1 VRSAIIT
8 GVSRGLGAALF
19 DELLAGGD
27 RVLALG
33 RRFTDAQHALERRDP
48 ARVRLR
54 QTDLVHPATLPG
66 PAELASFVHDATE
79 VVLVHNAGV
88 VDPVGAIGA
97 LPAEQIST
105 SVAVNLTAPILLT
118 NALLGAGLIRGG
130 QGSAGTATRPVTILY
145 VSSGAAH
152 RVIGGWSV
160 YSAAKR
166 GAEAFFDALAA
177 QYAEDG
183 RVRVVNVNP
192 GVMDTDMQARVRQH
206 AAAGSYFPDRERF
219 LGLHAAGQLVPPA
232 DIARRIV
239 AEYLAARPA
248 VPANLGRANLTGG

>member
-19 DELLAGGD
+19 DELLAAGD
-27 RVLALG
+27 RILALG

-48 ARVRLR
+48 GRLRLR
-54 QTDLVHPATLPG
+54 QTDLVHPATMPAA
-66 PAELASFVHDATE
+66 AELASFVHDATE
-79 VVLVHNAGV
+79 VVLIHNAGL
-88 VDPVGAIGA
+88 VDPIGAIGA
-97 LPAEQIST
+97 LPAEQVAT
-105 SVAVNLTAPILLT
+105 AVAVNLTAPILLT
-118 NALLGAGLIRGG
+118 NALLGAGLIRADGRP
-130 QGSAGTATRPVTILY
+130 AGTATRPLTILY

-177 QYAEDG
+177 QYAEDE

-192 GVMDTDMQARVRQH
+192 GVMNTDMQARLREH
-206 AAAGSYFPDRERF
+206 AARGSYFPDRDRF
-219 LGLHAAGQLVPPA
+219 VALHTSGQLAAPA

-239 AEYLAARPA
+239 AEYLPARGA
-248 VPANLGRANLTGG
+248 VPANLTHG

>member
-8 GVSRGLGAALF
+8 GVSRGLGAALL
-19 DELLAGGD
+19 DELRVGGA

-33 RRFTDAQHALERRDP
+33 RRFTDAQHAWERAEPQRL
-48 ARVRLR
+48 RLR
-54 QTDLVHPATLPG
+54 QTDLVHPASLPNA
-66 PAELASFVHDATE
+66 AELASFVHDASE
-79 VVLVHNAGV
+79 VILIHNAGV

-97 LPAEQIST
+97 MPAEQILNA
-105 SVAVNLTAPILLT
+105 VAINLSAPILLT
-118 NALLGAGLIRGG
+118 NALLGAGVIRPSGHPA
-130 QGSAGTATRPVTILY
+130 GSAGRPLTVLFI
-145 VSSGAAH
+145 SSGAAH

-177 QYAEDG
+177 QYAEDE

-192 GVMDTDMQARVRQH
+192 GVMDTDMQAGLRDYANRNV
-206 AAAGSYFPDRERF
+206 YFPDRERF
-219 LGLHAAGQLVPPA
+219 VGLHTSGQLAQPA

-239 AEYLAARPA
+239 AEYLPA
-248 VPANLGRANLTGG
+248 TAANLTRG